1 MRSSGHAAGALAH
14 GLTELVA
21 PVAAV
26 IAVVARQGQVLLVR
40 RANPPDQGLWGFP
53 GGRMEAGETMF
64 AAAERELL
72 EETGIRARAGRLVDG
87 FDLLDHA
94 PDGTLR
100 AQFVL
105 LVIACDWIVGEPV
118 AGDDAL
124 DAAWF
129 DLDAVRD
136 NDPRF
141 SERVA
146 AIARKAREAAA

>member
-1 MRSSGHAAGALAH
+1 M
-14 GLTELVA
+14 VA

-26 IAVVARQGQVLLVR
+26 IAVVALQSQVLLVR

-53 GGRMEAGETMF
+53 GGRVEAGETMF
-64 AAAERELL
+64 AAVERELL
-72 EETGIRARAGRLVDG
+72 EETGIHARAERLVDA

-100 AQFVL
+100 AHFVL
-105 LVIACDWIVGEPV
+105 LVIACTWIDGTPT

-129 DLDAVRD
+129 AMNALHD

-141 SERVA
+141 STRVA
-146 AIARKAREAAA
+146 AIARKVLEAAP